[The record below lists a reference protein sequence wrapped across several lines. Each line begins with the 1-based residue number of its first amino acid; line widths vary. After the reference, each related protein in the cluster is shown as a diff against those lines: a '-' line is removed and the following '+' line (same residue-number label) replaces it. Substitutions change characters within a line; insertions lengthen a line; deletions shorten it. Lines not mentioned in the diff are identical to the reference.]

1 MLHLSNQVTANLA
14 SLAASRTQTHYN
26 PSSAGMY
33 YMCAILVSDAVP
45 FPTSSADTINYINAA
60 INGSPYYGGAL
71 GNDAN
76 CLGIIDKIPSA
87 SIINSNVVVYDGLA
101 SFTAKNTGTV
111 GGVIFTKLH
120 GHGTATYPPSTYYPL
135 TSATSLTAAGSYTG
149 YNSTDEKKIYKYFVM
164 TSSVSTSGNSSVLLS
179 DVNLVAGSTYT
190 FYGATF
196 AFSSRG

>member
-14 SLAASRTQTHYN
+14 SLAASRPQTHYN
-26 PSSAGMY
+26 ASGSGIY
-33 YMCAILVSDAVP
+33 YMSAILVSDAVP
-45 FPTSSADTINYINAA
+45 FPTSAADTINYINAA
-60 INGSPYYGGAL
+60 INGTTYYGGAL
-71 GNDAN
+71 GNDVN

-87 SIINSNVVVYDGLA
+87 SIINSNIVVYDGLA

-111 GGVIFTKLH
+111 GGVIFTKLF
-120 GHGTATYPPSTYYPL
+120 GTGSNAPSTYYPL
-135 TSATSLTAAGSYTG
+135 TSATSLANAGLYTG
-149 YNSTDEKKIYKYFVM
+149 YNTTDEKKIYKYFVM

-190 FYGATF
+190 FYGASF

>member
-14 SLAASRTQTHYN
+14 SLTTSRYQTHYN
-26 PSSAGMY
+26 PGAGSGIY
-33 YMCAILVSDAVP
+33 YMSAILVSDAVP
-45 FPTSSADTINYINAA
+45 FPTSAADTINYINSA
-60 INGSPYYGGAL
+60 INGSTYYGGAL

-87 SIINSNVVVYDGLA
+87 SIINSNIVVYDGLA

-111 GGVIFTKLH
+111 GGVIFTKLY
-120 GHGTATYPPSTYYPL
+120 GAVSTAPSTYYPI
-135 TSATSLTAAGSYTG
+135 TSATPLNSAGLLTG

-164 TSSVSTSGNSSVLLS
+164 TSSVGTSGNSSVLLS
-179 DVNLVAGSTYT
+179 DVSLVAGSTYT
-190 FYGATF
+190 FYGASF